1 VCDALKKKK
10 KPSSVNATPEVVE
23 FISKLEKGSYVDKI
37 ITKAIDILDEDM
49 FAGDPVQKKKFPK
62 CYIQEHEIRNLYVM
76 KLNSYRRL
84 TYTLIFDGI
93 GISVNILEI
102 FLSHKEY
109 EQRFG
114 YS

>member
-1 VCDALKKKK
+1 MRDSLNKK
-10 KPSSVNATPEVVE
+10 KPSSVNGTPEVADFV
-23 FISKLEKGSYVDKI
+23 SKLEKGSYLDKI
-37 ITKAIDILDEDM
+37 ITKAIDKLGEDM
-49 FAGDPVQKKKFPK
+49 FAGDPVQRKKFPK
-62 CYIQEHEIRNLYVM
+62 CYNQKHEIRNLYVM
-76 KLNSYRRL
+76 KLNSSRRL

-93 GISVNILEI
+93 GVSVNILEI